1 MPASTAV
8 VFRAFAIAI
17 SRGVRRIL
25 LAVNL
30 PLTGPKRLPA
40 SVESEKATLEITNDP
55 ERSD

>member
-1 MPASTAV
+1 

-17 SRGVRRIL
+17 SRGIRRIP